1 MTNQSI
7 RTLSWVSLLK
17 EKEQKILDAALI
29 LFVERGFHGTST
41 AEIAKT
47 AGVATGTLFH
57 YFKTKEDLINSLYLY
72 TKEGMYC
79 EIEGQFHDEAP
90 LKDNLKELWCKFIDF
105 AVKNPHKFQFI
116 LTFHTSPYITTLTK
130 EQLET
135 QTDALLDVYKKGI
148 QDKEIKEVPFEII
161 LEFFWGNVVST
172 LNYINKYP
180 EKLGAETLD
189 QSFELFWDG
198 ISR

>member
-72 TKEGMYC
+72 TKESMYT
-79 EIEGQFHDEAP
+79 EITAHFED
-90 LKDNLKELWCKFIDF
+90 KNSLKETLKGLWLNFIDF
-105 AVKNPHKFQFI
+105 SMEEPEKFQFI
-116 LTFHTSPYITTLTK
+116 LTFHASPFITSLTQ

-135 QTDALLDVYKKGI
+135 QADDLLEIYEKGI
-148 QDKEIKEVPFEII
+148 HDKEIKEVPFELI
-161 LEFFWGNVVST
+161 LEYFWGNVVST
-172 LNYINKYP
+172 INYFNKYP
-180 EKLGAETLD
+180 DKLGEENLD
-189 QSFELFWDG
+189 KAFELFWDG
-198 ISR
+198 VSR

>member
-1 MTNQSI
+1 MN
-7 RTLSWVSLLK
+7 
-17 EKEQKILDAALI
+17 EKEQNILDAATI

-57 YFKTKEDLINSLYLY
+57 YFKTKEELINRLYLY
-72 TKEGMYC
+72 TKESMFC
-79 EIEGQFHDEAP
+79 EIEGQFDGDAP
-90 LKDNLKELWCKFIDF
+90 LKDNLKELWCKFIDY

-116 LTFHTSPYITTLTK
+116 LSFHTSPYITSLTK

-135 QTDALLDVYKKGI
+135 QTDALLGVYQKGI
-148 QDKEIKEVPFEII
+148 RDKEVKEVPFEIV

-172 LNYINKYP
+172 LNYLNKYP
-180 EKLGAETLD
+180 EKLGDETLD
-189 QSFELFWDG
+189 QAFELFWDG